1 MRINRH
7 LVRALLSACLLVV
20 CYFATSERASAQG
33 PVILMGIDAEDGWPS
48 HGSPDIYAGIIN
60 TGILSNIA
68 PPLDLGIR
76 SGILVI
82 GAGKSATDNVTTFW
96 QQIQAELVTLGRPAA
111 SVAMTFVN
119 GAAAIASVPIPP
131 TQYAAIVI
139 VSDVVNT
146 PSGGLTQAE
155 LDALNAR
162 AADIAAHINS
172 GGGLFALSNCALSNP
187 YQYLSGV
194 APITCGIVFQ
204 SDVEPTPAGLA
215 LGITSTNLDV
225 CCWHDSYLSFPP
237 FLSVLAYYPRVT
249 GQPAAAIGGNQVSLP
264 GLKLAPLF
272 ATNPVGTSHTV
283 TATVTQLVGGT
294 EVPVPGVTV
303 NFTVSGAN
311 TASGSCVTD
320 ANGQCT
326 FTYVGTATGFDT
338 ITATAV
344 VAGQTLTA
352 AATKEW
358 TAAPPP
364 QPGWMTGGGSVFTT
378 TGQRVTHGFV
388 LQCDPA
394 QGSNN
399 LQVNWGDQRFH
410 LESVTSVSCSDDPS
424 IDPGQPP
431 APFDTIQGTGV
442 GRYKQGNGP
451 WQSAIVEWIFTDAG
465 EPGRGVDRVR
475 IKITLVSSGAVVLD
489 VDGFLNSG
497 NHQAHV
503 LGDS

>member
-33 PVILMGIDAEDGWPS
+33 PVILMGIDAEDGSPFQG
-48 HGSPDIYAGIIN
+48 HGDPAIYANVIN
-60 TGILSNIA
+60 AGILSNIA
-68 PPLDLGIR
+68 PPLPIR
-76 SGILVI
+76 WGLLVI
-82 GAGKSATDNVTTFW
+82 GGGKSATDDVTFFW
-96 QQIQAELVTLGRPAA
+96 NTVGSALGQPVTYV
-111 SVAMTFVN
+111 S

-131 TQYAAIVI
+131 TKYAAIVI
-139 VSDVVNT
+139 VSDVFNT

-162 AADIAAHINS
+162 AAAIAAHINS
-172 GGGLFALSNCALSNP
+172 GGGLFALSNCKLSNP

-249 GQPAAAIGGNQVSLP
+249 GQPAAAIGGHQVSLP

-358 TAAPPP
+358 TAPPP

-465 EPGRGVDRVR
+465 EPGGGVDRVR